1 MSNGFW
7 GNMWISCFFIAT
19 FHQIVVYSLCLGR
32 SWLLI
37 HLMLE
42 FISEV
47 VKYNQSIF
55 CISIH
60 LMLKFILFSRHMLRL
75 LPHFKTSHV
84 KVYPQQSS
92 WATVPDTNFK
102 TSHVKVYPPW
112 TQSQLRRFYNFKT
125 SHVKV
130 YPSTESTCWAAWQ
143 ISKHLMLKFIK
154 NGEFAEKYLKQ
165 ISKHLMLKFISIR
178 GAGRM
183 WPGQISKHLM
193 LKFIISTV
201 DDLKTVFNDFKT
213 SHVKVYHRRQSQIRG
228 AVEFQNIS
236 C

>member
-60 LMLKFILFSRHMLRL
+60 LMLKFILCSRHMLRL

-112 TQSQLRRFYNFKT
+112 TQSQLRRFYNLKT

-130 YPSTESTCWAAWQ
+130 YPTTESTCWAAWQ
-143 ISKHLMLKFIK
+143 ISKHLMLKFI
-154 NGEFAEKYLKQ
+154 Q
-165 ISKHLMLKFISIR
+165 
-178 GAGRM
+178 
-183 WPGQISKHLM
+183 
-193 LKFIISTV
+193 STA
-201 DDLKTVFNDFKT
+201 N
-213 SHVKVYHRRQSQIRG
+213 SAQSTAR
-228 AVEFQNIS
+228 FQNIS